1 MADTPDSDTPDA
13 DTPDPSDTTD
23 ASEAPPPPAPAKK
36 KRNKLLIVLLT
47 LLIVP
52 AVIVALWIWVTLG
65 YTYAMGERAGYVQKI
80 SKKGWICKTWEGE
93 LAMANLPGTMP
104 QIFTFSVRHDSIAHV
119 LEQNAG
125 KQVSLTYEQH
135 RGIPTSCFGET
146 EYFVTRVNRVGP

>member
-1 MADTPDSDTPDA
+1 MAESPEESG
-13 DTPDPSDTTD
+13 
-23 ASEAPPPPAPAKK
+23 ASEAPAAPPPAAPPRTHK
-36 KRNKLLIVLLT
+36 KRNTALTILLAILL
-47 LLIVP
+47 VP
-52 AVIVALWIWVTLG
+52 AVVIALWIWVTLG
-65 YTYAMGERAGYVQKI
+65 YTYSSGDRAGYIQKI

-104 QIFTFSVRHDSIAHV
+104 QIFSFTVRSDSIAQI

-135 RGIPTSCFGET
+135 RGVPTSCFGET